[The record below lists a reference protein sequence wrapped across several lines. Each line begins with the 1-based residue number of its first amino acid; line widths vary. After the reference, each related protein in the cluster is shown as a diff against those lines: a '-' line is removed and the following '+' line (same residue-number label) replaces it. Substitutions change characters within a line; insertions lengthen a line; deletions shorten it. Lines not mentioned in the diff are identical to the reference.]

1 MEPTVSD
8 IQKIRRHTEG
18 MTNERPYWHPVFL
31 LAFAVTLLFART
43 AFPKEIGQTW
53 QDKAGPIPITNQ
65 FPIQL
70 LFLQP
75 TPDRA
80 DILPKGKGLVRL
92 NTTLTNSL
100 VSRQSAHYDVTVDM
114 EALRTCLDVGYGISS
129 WLELGY
135 SVPVSYYWAGI
146 LDGFIYDVEKFLGS
160 VRGIREVEERYKFT
174 YHVKKDGKTV
184 ISGTENTTGI
194 GDIPIRLKA
203 KVFDQGDIWPAV
215 SARASVKLPTGKK
228 SKAFGSGEF
237 DWGLGLLFEKDIKNV
252 SMYLNG
258 DVTFPG
264 DAYEDDGIS
273 LQEFYTLLI
282 GLEYRFSSRFSL
294 LAQTYHITRPFSQTG
309 VAPLDRRI
317 HELLVGVSYR
327 TKGNLTVQGGF
338 MEDIID
344 SLDAGADVTFFLNI
358 GMEL

>member
-1 MEPTVSD
+1 
-8 IQKIRRHTEG
+8 
-18 MTNERPYWHPVFL
+18 MTNEKQTWQLVFL
-31 LAFAVTLLFART
+31 LVLALVLLYARI
-43 AFPKEIGQTW
+43 ALAEEDWQTYRE
-53 QDKAGPIPITNQ
+53 KAGPIPIVNQ

-80 DILPKGKGLVRL
+80 DILPAGRGLVRL

-100 VSRQSAHYDVTVDM
+100 VSRQSTHYDVTVDM
-114 EALRTCLDVGYGISS
+114 EALRACLDVAYGISS

-146 LDGFIYDVEKFLGS
+146 LDGFIYDVEKFFGS
-160 VRGIREVEERYKFT
+160 LRGIREVEERYTFT

-184 ISGTENTTGI
+184 ISGNENSIGM

-203 KVFDQGDIWPAV
+203 KVFEQGTVLPAA
-215 SARASVKLPTGKK
+215 SARAAVKLPTGKK
-228 SKAFGSGEF
+228 SFAFGSGEF
-237 DWGLGLLFEKDIKNV
+237 DWGLGLLFEKDIKRL
-252 SMYLNG
+252 SLYLNG

-264 DAYEDDGIS
+264 EAYEDDGIS

-282 GLEYRFSSRFSL
+282 GLEYRFSPRFSL

-309 VAPLDRRI
+309 VPPLDRRI
-317 HELLVGVSYR
+317 HEILVGASYR
-327 TKGNLTVQGGF
+327 TKGNLTIQGGL
-338 MEDIID
+338 MEDFFD
-344 SLDAGADVTFFLNI
+344 SMDAGADVTFFFNI
-358 GMEL
+358 AMEL